1 MKKEC
6 EFHFQGSLRT
16 ADAFPVVAY
25 SLLFAGYFQA
35 SEKYID
41 ILTKE
46 LQRIVS
52 DCAQYNFFAN
62 LSCA

>member
-16 ADAFPVVAY
+16 AHAFPVVAY
-25 SLLFAGYFQA
+25 SLLFAGDFQA

-41 ILTKE
+41 ILT
-46 LQRIVS
+46 
-52 DCAQYNFFAN
+52 
-62 LSCA
+62 

>member
-1 MKKEC
+1 MKKGC

-41 ILTKE
+41 ILTKG

-52 DCAQYNFFAN
+52 DCAQ
-62 LSCA
+62 